1 MPPEE
6 NFERRP
12 KIAPEFGSVREF
24 DAEINDVGYAR
35 YNYTELQERE
45 EKLRG
50 MINEATDVALFNSGA
65 AAMHSAIEAEGLKT
79 GNIVLCANAIYGTTK
94 SDIKQLENA
103 GVEV

>member
-50 MINEATDVALFNSGA
+50 MINGATDVALFNSGA
-65 AAMHSAIEAEGLKT
+65 AAMHSAIVASRRFRPCTRQTAAPQRADGAVSESA
-79 GNIVLCANAIYGTTK
+79 C
-94 SDIKQLENA
+94 
-103 GVEV
+103 